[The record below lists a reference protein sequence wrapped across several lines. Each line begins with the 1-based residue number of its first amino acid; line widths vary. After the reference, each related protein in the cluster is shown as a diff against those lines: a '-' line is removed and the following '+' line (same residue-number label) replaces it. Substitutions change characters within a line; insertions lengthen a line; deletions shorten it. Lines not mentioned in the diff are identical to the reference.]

1 MPLHVFGSSCFWF
14 FFIVMFFLQVTIQ
27 MDITEKLR
35 VYERTPSPF
44 LQSIQFSR
52 PTVSDLLK
60 TMICNILYRNLQ
72 LEPAKILDASQTFLL
87 KEFCVRYG
95 LSVLTMYVLLI
106 ERSSLL
112 LDKLGS
118 YLVSKTNYL
127 SSLASW
133 VNMLGSPNSKPYTL
147 AEFKSLESSRNRIRQ
162 FLCNL
167 LVDPQPFLSLLVDL
181 RLLLAWCRHPVLLP
195 PVIVPT
201 TDQQMEAL
209 DAARSDEAGEANA
222 LSDINHNSVLLSKLR
237 ALRASVINHGM
248 SSSIPTFATDCC
260 NVAPLA
266 TNSDLL
272 DSFIIEISAGS
283 FSMGNAKLCAPAV
296 LNSFC
301 SVLGPVFSAVVCV
314 PILIYLSQDINVNI
328 VSYSASILGAVI
340 VVLCKS
346 DDSSLPTP
354 ENSIYD
360 GELGAI
366 ATHLSMSKAIKGAAE
381 ILFALSKSES
391 DQVRCA
397 IITQALPVML
407 NQTGVARILGL
418 HLYYLMTTD
427 SSEHLLHLS
436 LKNTRAVFSEPFPA
450 DYSHISADIV
460 AQQWVRVVQRIVPHP
475 GVEESLISVRKCF
488 RVSYVSGLTCFPFR
502 CARVFLSFYAAS
514 KTTTKLL
521 PQF

>member
-1 MPLHVFGSSCFWF
+1 M
-14 FFIVMFFLQVTIQ
+14 
-27 MDITEKLR
+27 
-35 VYERTPSPF
+35 
-44 LQSIQFSR
+44 
-52 PTVSDLLK
+52 
-60 TMICNILYRNLQ
+60 
-72 LEPAKILDASQTFLL
+72 
-87 KEFCVRYG
+87 
-95 LSVLTMYVLLI
+95 
-106 ERSSLL
+106 
-112 LDKLGS
+112 
-118 YLVSKTNYL
+118 
-127 SSLASW
+127 
-133 VNMLGSPNSKPYTL
+133 NMLGSPNSKPYTL
-147 AEFKSLESSRNRIRQ
+147 AEFKSLENSRNRIRQ

-167 LVDPQPFLSLLVDL
+167 LVDPQPFLSMLVDL
-181 RLLLAWCRHPVLLP
+181 RMLLAWCRHPQLLP
-195 PVIVPT
+195 PVVVPT

-209 DAARSDEAGEANA
+209 DAARSDEGGEANA
-222 LSDINHNSVLLSKLR
+222 LSDINHNSILLSKLR

-248 SSSIPTFATDCC
+248 SSSIPTFALDCC

-328 VSYSASILGAVI
+328 VSYSAAILGSVI

-366 ATHLSMSKAIKGAAE
+366 PTHLNMSRSVKGAAQ
-381 ILFALSKSES
+381 ILFALSKNES

-397 IITQALPVML
+397 IITQSLPVML
-407 NQTGVARILGL
+407 NQAGVARILGL
-418 HLYYLMTTD
+418 HLYFLMMND
-427 SSEHLLHLS
+427 HSDHLLHLA
-436 LKNTRAVFSEPFPA
+436 LKNTRAVFAEPFPA

-460 AQQWVRVVQRIVPHP
+460 AQQWIRVVHRILPHP

-488 RVSYVSGLTCFPFR
+488 LCTVVYHVTP
-502 CARVFLSFYAAS
+502 
-514 KTTTKLL
+514 LL
-521 PQF
+521 LGVLMSSTNPSLP